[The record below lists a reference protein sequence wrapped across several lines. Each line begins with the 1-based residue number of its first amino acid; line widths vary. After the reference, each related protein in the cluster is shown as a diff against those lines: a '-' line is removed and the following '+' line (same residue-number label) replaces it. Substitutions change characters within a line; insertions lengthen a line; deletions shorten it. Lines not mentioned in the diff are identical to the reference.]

1 MHRAILAFGA
11 IVVFGSLASAQQVM
25 SPEQRKELEKRASAE
40 KFNGKTLFEW
50 ENDLKS
56 TDPSIKMK
64 AVAAIKYYGTAAQDG
79 AVPLLLKALTDKDA
93 STRVNACISL
103 GMIGFNAR
111 DRDNGISQIKTL
123 LNDREGIVRFQAAV
137 ALSSFGPDAN
147 FTVPALATLTRD
159 NITWEIRGA
168 ACTALATA
176 GMKTGTGLDGG
187 AWLAL
192 LERIQDPA
200 FEVRKAAL
208 QGLLYV
214 GKPAQPADLVRENSA
229 LVAHF
234 NDRNEV
240 IAIWARLC
248 HMRINGVTDE
258 HVNAI
263 AKHLKSHKA
272 EARSEACRAFAIIGE
287 EAKKKVPDIMNHLDD
302 KDAVTAI
309 WACAAVAQ
317 MKDAGKP
324 AISKLKKVAASNAD
338 DGVKQAAIQAISRLG
353 GDATLTA
360 TLQTKPTPDQKDLD
374 NRRSA
379 EIATGKTL
387 AEWMTDLRSTDP
399 SIKLKAI
406 ANIKVYGAAAR
417 QANQILLRSLS
428 DRDASTRVN
437 ACITL
442 GEIGFDDKELAEGIA
457 RIAPLLG
464 DSQGIVRFQAAKTLG
479 NFGAS
484 ASPAVTRLATLSKD
498 PMTWQIREAAC
509 IALATAGLV
518 DGKGMD
524 SRAWFALVERLHDPC
539 FEVKYAALK
548 GLLYLKKPA
557 SAADTT
563 KESTELKTL
572 FSDKSEII
580 AMWARLCYMLLNGV
594 SEEHLAAITKH
605 MRSPTGDVRM
615 ESCKAMAIIGVE
627 AKSQVNE
634 LVVCLDDKES
644 DVALWA
650 CAALAQMKEAG
661 KPTIPKLQKISKEHA
676 NPAVRRAAEE
686 AVKRLGD
693 DDKAK

>member
-11 IVVFGSLASAQQVM
+11 VVVFGTLASAQQVM
-25 SPEQRKELEKRASAE
+25 SPEQRKELEKKAAAE
-40 KFNGKTLFEW
+40 KFSGKTLFEW
-50 ENDLKS
+50 EGDLKS

-64 AVAAIKYYGTAAQDG
+64 AAAAIKYYGSAAQDG
-79 AVPLLLKALTDKDA
+79 ATPLLLKALTDKDA

-111 DRDNGISQIKTL
+111 DRDNGIAQIKNL

-137 ALSSFGPDAN
+137 ALSNFGPDAN
-147 FTVPALATLTRD
+147 FTVPALATLTKD
-159 NITWEIRGA
+159 AITWEIRGA

-176 GMKTGTGLDGG
+176 GMQGNIGLDGR

-192 LERIQDPA
+192 LQAIHDPA

-214 GKPAQPADLVRENSA
+214 GKPAQPADMARENSA
-229 LVAHF
+229 LLSLF

-240 IAIWARLC
+240 IVIWARLC

-272 EARSEACRAFAIIGE
+272 EARSEACRAFAIIGV
-287 EAKKKVPDIMNHLDD
+287 EAKKKVNDLINHLDD

-317 MKDAGKP
+317 MQDAGKP
-324 AISKLKKVAASNAD
+324 AIPKLKKVASSNVD
-338 DGVKQAAIQAISRLG
+338 NGVKEAALQAISRLG
-353 GDATLTA
+353 GDAKLEP
-360 TLQTKPTPDQKDLD
+360 TLQVKPAPDQKALD
-374 NRRSA
+374 SRREA

-417 QANQILLRSLS
+417 QANPLLLRALS
-428 DRDASTRVN
+428 DRDASSRVN

-457 RIAPLLG
+457 RIIPLLA
-464 DSQGIVRFQAAKTLG
+464 DSQGIVRYQAAKTLG
-479 NFGAS
+479 NYGAT
-484 ASPAVTRLATLSKD
+484 ANPAVPRLTTLSKD
-498 PMTWQIREAAC
+498 VMTWQIREAAC
-509 IALATAGLV
+509 ITLATAGLV
-518 DGKGMD
+518 DGKSMD

-563 KESTELKTL
+563 KESTELKSL
-572 FSDKSEII
+572 FGDKSEII

-594 SEEHLAAITKH
+594 SEEHLNAITKH
-605 MRSPTGDVRM
+605 MRSPIGDVRM
-615 ESCKAMAIIGVE
+615 ESCKTMAIIGVE

-634 LVVCLDDKES
+634 LVVCLDDKEP

-661 KPTIPKLQKISKEHA
+661 KVAIPKLLKISKEHS
-676 NPAVRRAAEE
+676 NPAVRRAGEE
-686 AVKRLGD
+686 AIKRLGD